1 VAVNLHRRREGNER
15 DVDAVPVEEL
25 EPSGDLV
32 VVEIDGERSL
42 DRKLE
47 DAVPQARR
55 SVPAGERREKP
66 FRPKVLV
73 DVDCEQGA

>member
-1 VAVNLHRRREGNER
+1 
-15 DVDAVPVEEL
+15 VPVEEL
-25 EPSGDLV
+25 EPSGDIV

-42 DRKLE
+42 DGKFE
-47 DAVPQARR
+47 DAVPQTGRSAAAGKRR
-55 SVPAGERREKP
+55 QKP